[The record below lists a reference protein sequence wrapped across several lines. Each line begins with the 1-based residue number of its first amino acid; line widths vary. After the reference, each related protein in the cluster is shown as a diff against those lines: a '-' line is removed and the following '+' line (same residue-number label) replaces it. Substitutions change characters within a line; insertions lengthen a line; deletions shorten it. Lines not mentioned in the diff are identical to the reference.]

1 MGNLLRK
8 GSPRPSKPFLKN
20 MKNKRKVRRA
30 GEAMLNFAVR
40 KAAGRTEISRDE
52 AHRRKQGAGDLPIVK
67 PLSSGATNRGIYE
80 ARTKKGVAG
89 GNSLL

>member
-20 MKNKRKVRRA
+20 KRKVRRA
-30 GEAMLNFAVR
+30 GEAMLNFAVH

-67 PLSSGATNRGIYE
+67 PLSRSNDESRNLRSPDE
-80 ARTKKGVAG
+80 KGVAG